1 MDDTLLK
8 QKPFLELFS
17 QPIKT
22 LKVGYYFSR
31 QFVSRLT
38 NGTKPFGIILFNWV
52 TWSPMLSTE
61 KSKGFGRLK

>member
-1 MDDTLLK
+1 MTSFMDDTLLK

-22 LKVGYYFSR
+22 SKVGYYFSR

-38 NGTKPFGIILFNWV
+38 NGTKPFGIILFN
-52 TWSPMLSTE
+52 
-61 KSKGFGRLK
+61 